1 MKTLGRIDPRALA
14 RLVGSVGIVA
24 ALAVWGYLLFE
35 PLPAAAPPA
44 AASAPAADPSHEKI
58 VQWFVP
64 GPLKIEVQ
72 ASGLMWSSARAVA
85 VLSVNGGAPRAY
97 AVGDTLAD
105 SVVVRRIGRDGIE
118 VDKAGEILRIA
129 VPEQPGVAGGG
140 ITRVSGV
147 HAAR

>member
-1 MKTLGRIDPRALA
+1 MQTLRRIDPRALL
-14 RLVGSVGIVA
+14 RLIGFAGIA
-24 ALAVWGYLLFE
+24 SAIAVWGYLLFE
-35 PLPAAAPPA
+35 PLPVPAPPA
-44 AASAPAADPSHEKI
+44 AAVVPADPSHDKV

-72 ASGLMWSSARAVA
+72 ASGLMWSSERAVA

-97 AVGDTLAD
+97 AVGDTLVD
-105 SVVVRRIGRDGIE
+105 SVTVRRIGRDGIE

-129 VPEQPGVAGGG
+129 LPEQPDVPGGG
-140 ITRVSGV
+140 ITRISGA